1 MSPLESMKSVNAY
14 AAWSMNEKER
24 ETSASGGVAA
34 EMYKWA
40 IDKEYKII
48 GAVQQD
54 DFCVCHEMSD
64 SKETISLFKNSKY
77 VFSSAYP
84 KRVIKKIL
92 KKNRI

>member
-1 MSPLESMKSVNAY
+1 MSPLESMKSENAY

-48 GAVQQD
+48 GAVQ
-54 DFCVCHEMSD
+54 
-64 SKETISLFKNSKY
+64 
-77 VFSSAYP
+77 
-84 KRVIKKIL
+84 
-92 KKNRI
+92 